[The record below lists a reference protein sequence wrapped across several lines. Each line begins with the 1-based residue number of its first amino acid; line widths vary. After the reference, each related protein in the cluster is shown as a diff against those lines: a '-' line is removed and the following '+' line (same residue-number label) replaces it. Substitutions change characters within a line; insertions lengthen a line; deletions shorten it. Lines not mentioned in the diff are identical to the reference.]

1 MPARRRGRPRTS
13 SWPRR
18 WWRHEGS
25 GQPARSRRAVPRH
38 LDREGPRPGRQAAG
52 RGDAAARP
60 GGRRAGPERAPAARR
75 EGHLLLHRGRADGP
89 RERPPA
95 AAPRARRGRGPGPHR
110 PRGPRPG
117 PLGAGARR
125 RRGPPGQTPHP
136 MSGGVRALDVI
147 ARKRDGGEI
156 PGDQLR
162 ELVLAYAREELPD
175 YQMAAFL
182 MAGYLRGFS
191 RSEAEALTEAMVA
204 SGDRLDLGRLS
215 GPTVDKHSTGGV
227 ADGTTLVVGPL
238 AAALGMQVIK
248 LSGRGLGHTGGT
260 LDKLESIPGFRVHLG
275 ADELLDQ
282 VERIGLA
289 VAAQTADLVPADKS
303 IYALR
308 DVTATVGNVALIAS
322 SVMSK
327 KLAGG
332 AASILLD
339 VKAGS
344 GAFMRETAAAV
355 ELARLCVGIG
365 QDAGR
370 ATAALVTDMS
380 QPLGELVGNAVE
392 VREAV
397 EALRG
402 ERPGRFLDLCLTLTG
417 HLAAL
422 AGTAADPEAGRRDA
436 ERALEHGDGLER
448 FRQFVAAQ
456 GGDPRVADDL
466 SLLPRAPSTTEVPA
480 PRDGWL
486 GAVDAEAVGR
496 VAAALGAGRQRKD
509 DDIDPAVAV
518 ELSAKLGDRVTS
530 GQPIGRI
537 LARDEAAARSAA
549 DGLLAAL
556 RWSDH
561 PTPAPPLVHEVVFG

>member
-1 MPARRRGRPRTS
+1 
-13 SWPRR
+13 
-18 WWRHEGS
+18 
-25 GQPARSRRAVPRH
+25 V
-38 LDREGPRPGRQAAG
+38 
-52 RGDAAARP
+52 
-60 GGRRAGPERAPAARR
+60 
-75 EGHLLLHRGRADGP
+75 
-89 RERPPA
+89 
-95 AAPRARRGRGPGPHR
+95 
-110 PRGPRPG
+110 
-117 PLGAGARR
+117 
-125 RRGPPGQTPHP
+125 
-136 MSGGVRALDVI
+136 SGGARALDVI
-147 ARKRDGGEI
+147 ARKRDGAEI
-156 PGDQLR
+156 PGEQLR
-162 ELVLAYAREELPD
+162 EFVLAYAREELPD

-355 ELARLCVGIG
+355 ELARLCVEIG

-392 VREAV
+392 VQEAV

-422 AGTAADPEAGRRDA
+422 AGTAADADAGRRDA
-436 ERALEHGDGLER
+436 QRALESGDGLDK
-448 FRQFVAAQ
+448 FREFVAAQ

-466 SLLPRAPSTTEVPA
+466 SILPQAPVATEVPA

-486 GAVDAEAVGR
+486 AAVDAEAVGR

-518 ELSAKLGDRVTS
+518 ELSAKLGDRVAS
-530 GQPIGRI
+530 GQPVARI

-549 DGLLAAL
+549 EGLLAAL

-561 PTPAPPLVHEVVFG
+561 PTLAPPLVHEVVFA

>member
-1 MPARRRGRPRTS
+1 
-13 SWPRR
+13 
-18 WWRHEGS
+18 
-25 GQPARSRRAVPRH
+25 
-38 LDREGPRPGRQAAG
+38 
-52 RGDAAARP
+52 
-60 GGRRAGPERAPAARR
+60 
-75 EGHLLLHRGRADGP
+75 
-89 RERPPA
+89 
-95 AAPRARRGRGPGPHR
+95 
-110 PRGPRPG
+110 
-117 PLGAGARR
+117 
-125 RRGPPGQTPHP
+125 
-136 MSGGVRALDVI
+136 MSGGVRAVDVI
-147 ARKRDGGEI
+147 ARKRDGGEV
-156 PGDQLR
+156 PADELR

-191 RSEAEALTEAMVA
+191 RLETEALTEAMVA
-204 SGDRLDLGRLS
+204 SGDRLDLSRLS

-260 LDKLESIPGFRVHLG
+260 LDKLESIPGFRVGLG

-308 DVTATVGNVALIAS
+308 DVTATVGNVSLIAS

-332 AASILLD
+332 AACILLD
-339 VKAGS
+339 VKTGS
-344 GAFMRETAAAV
+344 GAFMHETAEAV
-355 ELARLCVGIG
+355 ELAGLCVDLGRA
-365 QDAGR
+365 AGR
-370 ATAALVTDMS
+370 GTAALVTDMS
-380 QPLGELVGNAVE
+380 QPLGELIGNAVE

-402 ERPGRFLDLCLTLTG
+402 ERPGRFVDLCLTLTG
-417 HLAAL
+417 HMACL
-422 AGTAADPEAGRRDA
+422 AGLAADPEAGRRDA
-436 ERALEHGDGLER
+436 EQALARGDGLER
-448 FRQFVAAQ
+448 FREFVAAQ

-466 SLLPRAPSTTEVPA
+466 SILPQPPLAAEVQA

-486 GAVDAEAVGR
+486 EAVDAEAVGR
-496 VAAALGAGRQRKD
+496 AAAALGAGRQRKD
-509 DDIDPAVAV
+509 DEIDPAVAI
-518 ELSAKLGDRVTS
+518 ELWTKLGDRVEA

-537 LARDEAAARSAA
+537 LARDHDTARPAAAS
-549 DGLLAAL
+549 LLAAL
-556 RWSDH
+556 HWSDQ
-561 PTPAPPLVHEVVFG
+561 PSRPPPLVHQVVGA

>member
-1 MPARRRGRPRTS
+1 
-13 SWPRR
+13 
-18 WWRHEGS
+18 
-25 GQPARSRRAVPRH
+25 
-38 LDREGPRPGRQAAG
+38 
-52 RGDAAARP
+52 
-60 GGRRAGPERAPAARR
+60 
-75 EGHLLLHRGRADGP
+75 
-89 RERPPA
+89 
-95 AAPRARRGRGPGPHR
+95 
-110 PRGPRPG
+110 
-117 PLGAGARR
+117 
-125 RRGPPGQTPHP
+125 

-162 ELVLAYAREELPD
+162 EFVLAYAREELPD

-191 RSEAEALTEAMVA
+191 RSEAEALTQAMVT

-344 GAFMRETAAAV
+344 GAFMRETEAAV
-355 ELARLCVGIG
+355 ELARLCVEIG

-370 ATAALVTDMS
+370 ATGALVTDMN

-436 ERALEHGDGLER
+436 QRALESGDGLEKLR
-448 FRQFVAAQ
+448 EFVAAQ

-466 SLLPRAPSTTEVPA
+466 SILPSAPVETEVPA

-486 GAVDAEAVGR
+486 AAVDAEAVGR

>member
-1 MPARRRGRPRTS
+1 MTQGATV
-13 SWPRR
+13 
-18 WWRHEGS
+18 
-25 GQPARSRRAVPRH
+25 RAV
-38 LDREGPRPGRQAAG
+38 
-52 RGDAAARP
+52 
-60 GGRRAGPERAPAARR
+60 
-75 EGHLLLHRGRADGP
+75 
-89 RERPPA
+89 
-95 AAPRARRGRGPGPHR
+95 
-110 PRGPRPG
+110 
-117 PLGAGARR
+117 
-125 RRGPPGQTPHP
+125 
-136 MSGGVRALDVI
+136 DVI

-156 PGDQLR
+156 PAGQLR
-162 ELVLAYAREELPD
+162 DFVLAYAREELPD
-175 YQMAAFL
+175 YQMSAFL
-182 MAGYLRGFS
+182 MAGYLRGFTQA
-191 RSEAEALTEAMVA
+191 ETEALTEAMVA
-204 SGDRLDLGRLS
+204 SGDRLDLSRLS

-260 LDKLESIPGFRVHLG
+260 LDKLESIPGFRVGLG
-275 ADELLDQ
+275 TGELLDQ

-308 DVTATVGNVALIAS
+308 DVTGTVGNISLIAS

-339 VKAGS
+339 VKTGS
-344 GAFMRETAAAV
+344 GAFMHETAEAV
-355 ELARLCVGIG
+355 ELARTCVELGEA
-365 QDAGR
+365 AGR

-402 ERPGRFLDLCLTLTG
+402 RFLDLCLTLTG

-422 AGTAADPEAGRRDA
+422 AGKAAGPEAGRRDA
-436 ERALEHGDGLER
+436 ERALARGDGLER

-466 SLLPRAPSTTEVPA
+466 SLLPKAPCTLEVGA
-480 PRDGWL
+480 PREGWL
-486 GAVDAEAVGR
+486 AAVDAEAVGR

-518 ELSAKLGDRVTS
+518 ELSAKLGDRVEA

-537 LARDEAAARSAA
+537 LARDEDAAHSAA
-549 DGLLAAL
+549 EGLLAAL
-556 RWSDH
+556 RWSDQ
-561 PTPAPPLVHEVVFG
+561 PVQAPPLVHEVVGV